1 MRFVDNFL
9 NSITMYRL
17 AMYALFGMAL
27 FALIFSFLGLIDFT
41 PAELM
46 LSAVILTPAMDLNG
60 AGILALAGIIAMASK
75 YLIAP
80 FRRHIF
86 NPAAFGAAAIFL
98 LDLGGASWWVGTSAM
113 FPAILI
119 TGFLIVRKI
128 RRFDLFLSFFATL
141 LVSAFYFFGAFMEAI
156 LSWPAIFFGTI
167 MLTEPITTPPTK

>member
-46 LSAVILTPAMDLNG
+46 LSAAILTAACYTSNYIFARLFGAPVNTESCFISALILFFILTPAMD
-60 AGILALAGIIAMASK
+60 SK

-98 LDLGGASWWVGTSAM
+98 LDLGGASWWIGTSAM

-119 TGFLIVRKI
+119 T
-128 RRFDLFLSFFATL
+128 
-141 LVSAFYFFGAFMEAI
+141 
-156 LSWPAIFFGTI
+156 
-167 MLTEPITTPPTK
+167 